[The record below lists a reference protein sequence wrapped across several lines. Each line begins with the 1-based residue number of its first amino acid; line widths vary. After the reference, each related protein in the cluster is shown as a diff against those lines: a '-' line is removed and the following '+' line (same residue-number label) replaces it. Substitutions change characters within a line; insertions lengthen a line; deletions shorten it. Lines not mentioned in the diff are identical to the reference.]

1 MKKIVFVTGASSG
14 IGRALSIKFANNG
27 WKVLASARRLDLLKK
42 LDKESIN
49 LNAIIPIKMDISN
62 REIVSSQVNK
72 TIKKYGIPDIVLLNA
87 GTNNPNSK
95 NIFSIEETEQIFKIN
110 FFGTL
115 NCLHALLPFLKKKN
129 KSQVIFMSSVAGYR
143 GLPYAA
149 AYCSSKSAITTFA
162 ESIYNQ
168 CKSSGIA
175 VRVINPGFVKTPLTD
190 KNKFKMPMII
200 AVEKAADIMYKKII
214 FSKKFEINCPW
225 LFCFIMKILRV
236 LPNSLYFS
244 LTQLLIKRL

>member
-1 MKKIVFVTGASSG
+1 MQKTILVTGASSG
-14 IGRALSIKFANNG
+14 IGRALAIKFANNG
-27 WKVLASARRLDLLKK
+27 WRVIASARRLHLLKK
-42 LDKESIN
+42 LTKESMH
-49 LNAIIPIKMDISN
+49 LNAIIPIKMDIIN
-62 REIVSSQVNK
+62 KKIVSSQVGK
-72 TIKKYGIPDIVLLNA
+72 IIKKYGIPDIVLLNA

-95 NIFSIEETEQIFKIN
+95 NIFSIKETEQIFQTN

-115 NCLHALLPFLKKKN
+115 NCLNVFLPFLKKIKN
-129 KSQVIFMSSVAGYR
+129 SQVIFMSSVAGYR

-162 ESIYNQ
+162 ESIFNQ
-168 CKSSGIA
+168 CKNLGIA
-175 VRVINPGFVKTPLTD
+175 VRVINPGFIKTPLTD

-200 AVEKAADIMYKKII
+200 SVEKAADIIYKKII

-236 LPNSLYFS
+236 LPNSIYLKF
-244 LTQLLIKRL
+244 THLLIKRL

>member
-1 MKKIVFVTGASSG
+1 MKKIIFVTGASSG
-14 IGRALSIKFANNG
+14 IGKALSVKFANSG

-42 LDKESIN
+42 LDKESN
-49 LNAIIPIKMDISN
+49 SLNSIIPIKMDITN
-62 REIVSSQVNK
+62 KKTVSSQVNK

-115 NCLHALLPFLKKKN
+115 NCLHALLPFLKKKIN
-129 KSQVIFMSSVAGYR
+129 SQVIFMSSVAGYR

-168 CKSSGIA
+168 CKNLGIA
-175 VRVINPGFVKTPLTD
+175 IRVINPGFVKTPLTD

-200 AVEKAADIMYKKII
+200 PVEKAVDIMYKKII

-225 LFCFIMKILRV
+225 LFCFIMKILRL
-236 LPNSLYFS
+236 LPNSLYLS
-244 LTQLLIKRL
+244 LTQILIKRL

>member
-1 MKKIVFVTGASSG
+1 MKRIIFVTGASSG
-14 IGRALSIKFANNG
+14 IGRALSIKFANKG
-27 WKVLASARRLDLLKK
+27 WKVIAAARRLDLLKK
-42 LDKESIN
+42 LNKESIH
-49 LNAIIPIKMDISN
+49 LNAIIPIKMDIIN
-62 REIVSSQVNK
+62 KKNVSTQVNRI
-72 TIKKYGIPDIVLLNA
+72 IKKYGTPDIVLLNA

-95 NIFSIEETEQIFKIN
+95 KIFSLEETRQIFEIN

-115 NCLHALLPFLKKKN
+115 NCLNSLLPFLKK

-168 CKSSGIA
+168 CKNLGIA
-175 VRVINPGFVKTPLTD
+175 IRVINPGFIKTPLTD

-200 AVEKAADIMYKKII
+200 SVEKAANIMYEKII

-225 LFCFIMKILRV
+225 LFCFIMKTLRV
-236 LPNSLYFS
+236 LPNSIYLK
-244 LTQLLIKRL
+244 LTHLLIRRL

>member
-1 MKKIVFVTGASSG
+1 MKKIIFVTGASSG
-14 IGRALSIKFANNG
+14 IGRALSIKFANSG

-42 LDKESIN
+42 LTKESEN
-49 LNAIIPIKMDISN
+49 LNAISPIKMDISN
-62 REIVSSQVNK
+62 KKTVSSQINK

-129 KSQVIFMSSVAGYR
+129 NSQVIFMSSVAGYR

-168 CKSSGIA
+168 CKNLGIA
-175 VRVINPGFVKTPLTD
+175 IRVINPGFVKTPLTD

-200 AVEKAADIMYKKII
+200 PVEKAADIMYKKII

-236 LPNSLYFS
+236 LPNSVYFS
-244 LTQLLIKRL
+244 LTQLLLKRL

>member
-1 MKKIVFVTGASSG
+1 
-14 IGRALSIKFANNG
+14 
-27 WKVLASARRLDLLKK
+27 VLASARRLDLLKK
-42 LDKESIN
+42 LDKECIN
-49 LNAIIPIKMDISN
+49 LNAIIPVKMDIGN
-62 REIVSSQVNK
+62 KKTVSSQVNK
-72 TIKKYGIPDIVLLNA
+72 NIKKHGIPDIVLLNA

-129 KSQVIFMSSVAGYR
+129 NSQVIFMSSVAGYR

-168 CKSSGIA
+168 CKNLGIA
-175 VRVINPGFVKTPLTD
+175 IRVINPGFVKTPLTD

-200 AVEKAADIMYKKII
+200 PAEKAADIMYKKIV

-236 LPNSLYFS
+236 LPNSVYFS

>member
-1 MKKIVFVTGASSG
+1 MKKLIFVTGASSG

-42 LDKESIN
+42 LTKESEN
-49 LNAIIPIKMDISN
+49 LNTIIPIKMDISN
-62 REIVSSQVNK
+62 KKTVSSQINK

-95 NIFSIEETEQIFKIN
+95 YIFSIEETEQIFKIN

-129 KSQVIFMSSVAGYR
+129 NSQVIFMSSVAGYR

-168 CKSSGIA
+168 CKNLGVAI
-175 VRVINPGFVKTPLTD
+175 RVINPGFVRTPLTD
-190 KNKFKMPMII
+190 KNEFKMPMII
-200 AVEKAADIMYKKII
+200 PAEKAADIMYRKII

-225 LFCFIMKILRV
+225 LFCFIMKILKI

-244 LTQLLIKRL
+244 LTQLLIKKL

>member
-1 MKKIVFVTGASSG
+1 MKKIIFVTGASSG
-14 IGRALSIKFANNG
+14 IGRALSVKFANSG
-27 WKVLASARRLDLLKK
+27 WRVLASARRLDLLKK
-42 LDKESIN
+42 LDKESIYSN
-49 LNAIIPIKMDISN
+49 SIIPIKMDISN
-62 REIVSSQVNK
+62 KKTVSTQVNK

-129 KSQVIFMSSVAGYR
+129 NSQVIFMSSVAGYR

-168 CKSSGIA
+168 CKNLGIA
-175 VRVINPGFVKTPLTD
+175 IRVINPGFVKTPLTD

-200 AVEKAADIMYKKII
+200 PAKKAADIMYKKIV
-214 FSKKFEINCPW
+214 FSKQFEINCPW
-225 LFCFIMKILRV
+225 LFCLIMKVLRI
-236 LPNSLYFS
+236 LPNSVYFS

>member
-14 IGRALSIKFANNG
+14 IGKALSIKFANSG

-42 LDKESIN
+42 LDKESKN

-62 REIVSSQVNK
+62 KKTVSSQVNK
-72 TIKKYGIPDIVLLNA
+72 IIKKFGTPDIVLLNA
-87 GTNNPNSK
+87 GTNNPNTK
-95 NIFSIEETEQIFKIN
+95 NIFSIQETEQIFKIN

-115 NCLHALLPFLKKKN
+115 NCLHALLPFLKKN
-129 KSQVIFMSSVAGYR
+129 PPSQVIFMSSVAGYR

-168 CKSSGIA
+168 CKSLGIA
-175 VRVINPGFVKTPLTD
+175 IRVINPGFVKTPLTD

-200 AVEKAADIMYKKII
+200 PVEKAADIMYKKIV

-236 LPNSLYFS
+236 LPNSVYFS

>member
-1 MKKIVFVTGASSG
+1 MKKLIFVTGASSG
-14 IGRALSIKFANNG
+14 IGRAIAIKFSNNG
-27 WKVLASARRLDLLKK
+27 WKVIAAARRLNLLRQLKTEAIK
-42 LDKESIN
+42 SET
-49 LNAIIPIKMDISN
+49 IIPLKMDITN
-62 REIVSSQVNK
+62 KKNTSSQVERI
-72 TIKKYGIPDIVLLNA
+72 IKKYGSPDIVLLNA

-168 CKSSGIA
+168 CKNLGIA
-175 VRVINPGFVKTPLTD
+175 IRVINPGFVKTPLTD

-200 AVEKAADIMYKKII
+200 PVEKAADIMYKKIV

-236 LPNSLYFS
+236 LPNSVYFS

>member
-1 MKKIVFVTGASSG
+1 MKKIIFVTGASSG
-14 IGRALSIKFANNG
+14 IGKALSIKFANSG

-42 LDKESIN
+42 LDKECIN
-49 LNAIIPIKMDISN
+49 LNTIIPVKMDISN
-62 REIVSSQVNK
+62 KKTVSSQVNK
-72 TIKKYGIPDIVLLNA
+72 TIKKYGTPDIVLLNA

-115 NCLHALLPFLKKKN
+115 NCLHILLPFLKKKN

-168 CKSSGIA
+168 CKNLGIA
-175 VRVINPGFVKTPLTD
+175 IRVINPGFVKTPLTD

-200 AVEKAADIMYKKII
+200 PVEKAADIMYKKIV

-225 LFCFIMKILRV
+225 LFCFIMKMLRV
-236 LPNSLYFS
+236 LPNSVYFS

>member
-1 MKKIVFVTGASSG
+1 MKKLIFVTGASSG

-42 LDKESIN
+42 LTKESEN
-49 LNAIIPIKMDISN
+49 LNAITPIKMDISN
-62 REIVSSQVNK
+62 KKTVSSQINK

-87 GTNNPNSK
+87 GTNKPNSK

-129 KSQVIFMSSVAGYR
+129 NSQVIFMSSVAGYR

-168 CKSSGIA
+168 CKNLGIA
-175 VRVINPGFVKTPLTD
+175 IRVINPGFVKTPLTD

-200 AVEKAADIMYKKII
+200 PVEKAADIMYKKIV

-225 LFCFIMKILRV
+225 LFCFIMKILRL
-236 LPNSLYFS
+236 LPNSLYLS

>member
-1 MKKIVFVTGASSG
+1 MKKIIFVTGASSG
-14 IGRALSIKFANNG
+14 IGRALSIKFANSG

-49 LNAIIPIKMDISN
+49 LNTIIPIKMDVSN
-62 REIVSSQVNK
+62 RKIVSSQVNK
-72 TIKKYGIPDIVLLNA
+72 TVKKYGIPDIVLLNA
-87 GTNNPNSK
+87 GTNNPNTK

-129 KSQVIFMSSVAGYR
+129 NSQVIFMSSVAGYR

-168 CKSSGIA
+168 CKNLGIA
-175 VRVINPGFVKTPLTD
+175 IRVINPGFVKTPLTD

-200 AVEKAADIMYKKII
+200 PVEKAADTMYKKIV
-214 FSKKFEINCPW
+214 FSKKFEINCPR
-225 LFCFIMKILRV
+225 LFCLIMKILRL
-236 LPNSLYFS
+236 LPNSLYLSF
-244 LTQLLIKRL
+244 TQLLIKRL

>member
-1 MKKIVFVTGASSG
+1 MKKIIFVTGASSG
-14 IGRALSIKFANNG
+14 IGKALSVKFANSG

-42 LDKESIN
+42 LDKESN
-49 LNAIIPIKMDISN
+49 SLNSIIPIKMDITN
-62 REIVSSQVNK
+62 KKTVSSQVNK

-115 NCLHALLPFLKKKN
+115 NCLHALLPFVKKKIN
-129 KSQVIFMSSVAGYR
+129 SQIIFMSSVAGYR

-168 CKSSGIA
+168 CKNLGIA
-175 VRVINPGFVKTPLTD
+175 IRVINPGFVKTPLTD

-200 AVEKAADIMYKKII
+200 PVEKAADIIYKKII

-236 LPNSLYFS
+236 LPNSVYFS

>member
-1 MKKIVFVTGASSG
+1 MKKLILVTGASSG
-14 IGRALSIKFANNG
+14 IGQALTKKFVYKKWRVIA
-27 WKVLASARRLDLLKK
+27 AARRLDLLKDLKKECINSDKVIPVK
-42 LDKESIN
+42 LDITNKN
-49 LNAIIPIKMDISN
+49 
-62 REIVSSQVNK
+62 IVASQ
-72 TIKKYGIPDIVLLNA
+72 IKKIIKHYGVPEIVLLNA

-95 NIFSIEETEQIFKIN
+95 NIFSLEETKQIFETN

-115 NCLHALLPFLKKKN
+115 NCLQVLLPFLKKIKN
-129 KSQVIFMSSVAGYR
+129 SQVIFMSSVAGYR

-168 CKSSGIA
+168 CKNLNIA
-175 VRVINPGFVKTPLTD
+175 VRVINPGFIKTPLTD

-200 AVEKAADIMYKKII
+200 PVEKAADILYKKII

-225 LFCFIMKILRV
+225 LFCFIMKILRI
-236 LPNSLYFS
+236 LPYSLYLK
-244 LTQLLIKRL
+244 LTHLLIKRL

>member
-1 MKKIVFVTGASSG
+1 MKKLIFVTGASSG

-42 LDKESIN
+42 LTKESEN
-49 LNAIIPIKMDISN
+49 LNAITPIKMDISN
-62 REIVSSQVNK
+62 KKTVSSQINK

-95 NIFSIEETEQIFKIN
+95 YIFSIEETEQIFKIN

-129 KSQVIFMSSVAGYR
+129 NSQVIFMSSVAGYR

-168 CKSSGIA
+168 CKNLGIA
-175 VRVINPGFVKTPLTD
+175 IRVINPGFVKTPLTD

-200 AVEKAADIMYKKII
+200 PVEKAADIMYKKIV

>member
-1 MKKIVFVTGASSG
+1 MEKIIFVTGASSG
-14 IGRALSIKFANNG
+14 IGRELSIKFANSG
-27 WKVLASARRLDLLKK
+27 WKVLATARRLDPLKK
-42 LDKESIN
+42 LDKAITS

-62 REIVSSQVNK
+62 KKAVYSQVEK
-72 TIKKYGIPDIVLLNA
+72 TAKKYGIPDIVLLNA

-168 CKSSGIA
+168 CKRLGIA

-200 AVEKAADIMYKKII
+200 PVEKAADIMYKKII

-236 LPNSLYFS
+236 LPSSLYFS

>member
-1 MKKIVFVTGASSG
+1 MKKLIFVTGASSG

-42 LDKESIN
+42 LTKESEN
-49 LNAIIPIKMDISN
+49 LNAITPIKMDISN
-62 REIVSSQVNK
+62 KKTVSSQINK

-95 NIFSIEETEQIFKIN
+95 YIFSIEETEQIFKIN

-168 CKSSGIA
+168 CKNLGIA
-175 VRVINPGFVKTPLTD
+175 IRVINPGFVKTPLTD

-200 AVEKAADIMYKKII
+200 PAEKAADIMYKKIV

-236 LPNSLYFS
+236 LPNSVYFS

>member
-1 MKKIVFVTGASSG
+1 MKKLIFVTGASSG

-42 LDKESIN
+42 LTKESEN
-49 LNAIIPIKMDISN
+49 LNAITPIKMDISN
-62 REIVSSQVNK
+62 KKTVSSQINK

-129 KSQVIFMSSVAGYR
+129 NSQVIFMSSVAGYR

-168 CKSSGIA
+168 CKNLGI
-175 VRVINPGFVKTPLTD
+175 VIRVINPGFVKTPLTD

-200 AVEKAADIMYKKII
+200 PVEKAADIMYKKIV

-225 LFCFIMKILRV
+225 LFCFIMKILRL
-236 LPNSLYFS
+236 LPNSLYLS

>member
-1 MKKIVFVTGASSG
+1 MNKLIFVTGASSG
-14 IGRALSIKFANNG
+14 IGRALAIKFANNG
-27 WKVLASARRLDLLKK
+27 LGVIACARRLDLLKK
-42 LDKESIN
+42 IKKACKKPD
-49 LNAIIPIKMDISN
+49 AIIPVKMDITN
-62 REIVSSQVNK
+62 KRMIGSQVK
-72 TIKKYGIPDIVLLNA
+72 KIIKNYGIPDIILLNA

-95 NIFSIEETEQIFKIN
+95 DIFSIEETRQIFETN

-115 NCLHALLPFLKKKN
+115 NCLRALLPFLKKKK

-168 CKSSGIA
+168 CKNLGIA
-175 VRVINPGFVKTPLTD
+175 VRVVNPGFIKTPLTD

-200 AVEKAADIMYKKII
+200 SVEKAADILYKKIF
-214 FSKKFEINCPW
+214 FSKRFEINCPW
-225 LFCFIMKILRV
+225 FFCFIMKILRI
-236 LPNSLYFS
+236 LPYSVYLK
-244 LTQLLIKRL
+244 LTHLLIKRL

>member
-1 MKKIVFVTGASSG
+1 MKKIIFVTGASSG
-14 IGRALSIKFANNG
+14 IGKALSIKFANNG

-42 LDKESIN
+42 LNKESIN

-62 REIVSSQVNK
+62 NKTVSSQVEK

-168 CKSSGIA
+168 CKNLGIA
-175 VRVINPGFVKTPLTD
+175 IRVINPGFVKTPLTD

-200 AVEKAADIMYKKII
+200 PVEKAADIMYKKIV

-225 LFCFIMKILRV
+225 LFCFFMKILRV
-236 LPNSLYFS
+236 LPNSVYFS
-244 LTQLLIKRL
+244 LTQLLINRL

>member
-1 MKKIVFVTGASSG
+1 MKKTIFVTGASSG
-14 IGRALSIKFANNG
+14 IGKALSIKFANSG
-27 WKVLASARRLDLLKK
+27 WKVLAFARRLDLLKK
-42 LDKESIN
+42 LDKESNN
-49 LNAIIPIKMDISN
+49 LSTIIPIKMDISN
-62 REIVSSQVNK
+62 KKTVSFQVEK

-115 NCLHALLPFLKKKN
+115 NCLHAFLPFLKKKN

-168 CKSSGIA
+168 CKNLGIA
-175 VRVINPGFVKTPLTD
+175 IRVINPGFVKTPLTD

-200 AVEKAADIMYKKII
+200 PAEKAADIMYKKIV

-225 LFCFIMKILRV
+225 LFCFIMKLLRV
-236 LPNSLYFS
+236 LPNRVYLS

>member
-1 MKKIVFVTGASSG
+1 MKKIIFVTGASSG
-14 IGRALSIKFANNG
+14 IGKALSIKFANRG

-62 REIVSSQVNK
+62 KKTVSSQLNK

-129 KSQVIFMSSVAGYR
+129 NSQVIFMSSVAGYR

-149 AYCSSKSAITTFA
+149 AYCSSKSAITSFA

-168 CKSSGIA
+168 CKNLGIA
-175 VRVINPGFVKTPLTD
+175 IRVINPGFVKTPLTD

-200 AVEKAADIMYKKII
+200 PVEKAADIMYKKIV

-225 LFCFIMKILRV
+225 LFCFIMKVLKV
-236 LPNSLYFS
+236 LPNSVYFS